1 MLGKMLLV
9 GGMALAL
16 SAPALAKHQCQDAS
30 GNEVKTAEGKT
41 IKRSKTCKKNHGTW
55 KDMGKSS
62 SGKSESKSH
71 PDTHSDTKAHPA
83 EAPPAEAPPK

>member
-41 IKRSKTCKKNHGTW
+41 IKKSKTCKKNHGTW

-62 SGKSESKSH
+62 SGSESKS
-71 PDTHSDTKAHPA
+71 HSDTKAHPA